1 MLFEWTRDFYVRPG
15 SVKVRHFS
23 TWSPRSSA
31 RDGRI
36 LHSRF
41 LQNSKFRLTPFLFFH
56 GQRAV
61 VAQSYCT
68 FHMLTVYFNLI
79 SGVSCAS
86 TFLFNDFTFY
96 LLHIPNPFLSLKFV
110 LAPPHSGLCTYNYH
124 PAMLCCIRAALSAVV
139 FMRRLAVSL
148 LSGLVGMRISVP
160 CWSPIHL
167 QRIQSG

>member
-1 MLFEWTRDFYVRPG
+1 MD
-15 SVKVRHFS
+15 
-23 TWSPRSSA
+23 PRF
-31 RDGRI
+31 
-36 LHSRF
+36 LCLSRF
-41 LQNSKFRLTPFLFFH
+41 CKSKAFFDLVRSYFAFEIPPELKISFNSTSFFH
-56 GQRAV
+56 GQMAV
-61 VAQSYCT
+61 VAQSSCT
-68 FHMLTVYFNLI
+68 FYLLTVYFNLI
-79 SGVSCAS
+79 SGVSRAS
-86 TFLFNDFTFY
+86 TFLFNVFTFY

-124 PAMLCCIRAALSAVV
+124 PGMLCCIRAALSAVV